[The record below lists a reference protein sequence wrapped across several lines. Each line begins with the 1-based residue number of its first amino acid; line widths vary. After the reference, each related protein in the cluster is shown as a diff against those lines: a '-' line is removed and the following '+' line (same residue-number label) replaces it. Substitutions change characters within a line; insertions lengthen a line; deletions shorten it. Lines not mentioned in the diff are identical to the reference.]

1 MNGLIYTSYKK
12 HCDLYTKI
20 HGSLAVNS
28 CQIEFAQKD
37 IVLLSKAPIITYKA
51 GKPTGVQRGKQK
63 FITF

>member
-1 MNGLIYTSYKK
+1 MNVLIYTSYKK
-12 HCDLYTKI
+12 HCHLYTKI

-63 FITF
+63 FITL